1 MLFRSTTNFTAQV
14 RLIRAALPHLTDC
27 LINIGSGALYRPV
40 PNSGVYSATKA
51 ALTRLTE
58 VLAVEN
64 PHLRCYTVHPG
75 RTKTAMLPEGMDA
88 AIPAGFVYRVA
99 SGEHETPTGG
109 QVNVQALV

>member
-1 MLFRSTTNFTAQV
+1 M
-14 RLIRAALPHLTDC
+14 
-27 LINIGSGALYRPV
+27 